1 MCHENTRFAYLLN
14 TIRTLRGEK
23 GCPWDKR
30 QTTQSML
37 KYLHAE
43 VDELVTAISND
54 DTANTAEELGDLLF
68 IVVMMAQIN
77 EESGRFSID
86 EVLTSINDKLI
97 RRHPHVF
104 AGLEIT
110 DEEELRMQWRRIKAE
125 EKAGKS

>member
-1 MCHENTRFAYLLN
+1 MCHQNTQFAYLRN
-14 TIRTLRGEK
+14 TIETLRGEK

-43 VDELVTAISND
+43 VEELVTAINND
-54 DTANTAEELGDLLF
+54 DAANIAEELGDLLF

-77 EESGRFSID
+77 EECGRFSVD

-110 DEEELRMQWRRIKAE
+110 DEEELRAQWRRIKAE
-125 EKAGKS
+125 EKAGKP